1 MLTAKAPVVV
11 GESLVK
17 DFHAPS
23 HKEKVSCGSDKAKLF
38 FFRFNFELV
47 NNT

>member
-1 MLTAKAPVVV
+1 MLTAKALVVV

-23 HKEKVSCGSDKAKLF
+23 HKEKVSCGSDKEDLKKF
-38 FFRFNFELV
+38 FFSIQL
-47 NNT
+47 